1 MKKKNNSKISKLDE
15 STSLTNKQ
23 TNKQERRRVRGAPP
37 EYLQFCEGPSAKLA
51 PTVRA
56 RKRRGDGGRS
66 PGDGAGRRAERPRPW
81 WRAPRGATGGS
92 RRRRGRGSLA
102 RAWVGVGGGLEAR
115 MQAPLTARPKE
126 PRRAIAPAAWDPT
139 AAVVWPRRVGPYPG
153 METVNWTVDHFSH
166 TDPPNLCRSI
176 LPPSAIASP

>member
-1 MKKKNNSKISKLDE
+1 MQNSPLQCVRERDE
-15 STSLTNKQ
+15 EMVVGHLATAPVGEQSGPA
-23 TNKQERRRVRGAPP
+23 RGGGLHAEPP
-37 EYLQFCEGPSAKLA
+37 VEAGGDEAED
-51 PTVRA
+51 RWHA
-56 RKRRGDGGRS
+56 RGLGWGG
-66 PGDGAGRRAERPRPW
+66 G
-81 WRAPRGATGGS
+81 
-92 RRRRGRGSLA
+92 
-102 RAWVGVGGGLEAR
+102 GGGLEAR